1 VDQDGQTVIAGR
13 AAPDE
18 TVEVLI
24 DGNVVGDARA
34 DAAGQFVAVIFA
46 NLSDNA
52 QKLELRSALSDEAP
66 QVASQVGG
74 LAIPGGDA
82 TDASGSSVG
91 GATSSG
97 VQRGA
102 DAQNVGAGSTS
113 RAPEGAGFVASSIPA
128 TGQRYAVSTPVIIL
142 PSSSPDAAPTLVQ
155 PQQDQ
160 LALLQPVQR
169 DIAGV
174 VLDSITYDENGA
186 VVLSGRG
193 VAGRVIRIYAN
204 GRAQGVVSVAADG
217 SWRWATTMEDPAS
230 IKLFRMDEIGS
241 AGEVTSR
248 IETPFEYS
256 RLSPQVVRDRRVVI
270 QKGDMLWRIA
280 EQFYGDGIRYSSIYG
295 ANTELIRDPD
305 LIYPGQV
312 FTIPELVDAN

>member
-1 VDQDGQTVIAGR
+1 M
-13 AAPDE
+13 
-18 TVEVLI
+18 
-24 DGNVVGDARA
+24 
-34 DAAGQFVAVIFA
+34 
-46 NLSDNA
+46 
-52 QKLELRSALSDEAP
+52 
-66 QVASQVGG
+66 
-74 LAIPGGDA
+74 
-82 TDASGSSVG
+82 
-91 GATSSG
+91 
-97 VQRGA
+97 
-102 DAQNVGAGSTS
+102 
-113 RAPEGAGFVASSIPA
+113 
-128 TGQRYAVSTPVIIL
+128 IIL

-193 VAGRVIRIYAN
+193 IAGRVIRIYAN